1 MLFDIDGARPETP
14 RVATVLPR
22 WASVSI
28 SIGGHAVLALAVLLA
43 IRFGPTTTTAK
54 VLLPETTRN
63 TVRYVDMRPT
73 VDRVRP
79 PRPMAEASD
88 IDRRAAT
95 RVRPPDAELPTPY
108 SRGNTPDKVV
118 GAPAEPPADPMPP
131 GSAADPTS
139 APPNA
144 TKPLATKVLPSLPAT
159 SPSTST
165 RPGLGA
171 ALRDIQ
177 RVLQEENNYQNPRGG
192 AADQEPDISF
202 DSKGVEFGPWLRR
215 FVAKV
220 KRNWFIPQAAWFQKG
235 RVVITFNVHRDGR
248 ITDLT
253 IIRSSESEP
262 LDSAAFNALRLS
274 SPLLPLPA
282 EYPLDKAFFT
292 VTFHYNEGSD

>member
-14 RVATVLPR
+14 RVATGLPR

-43 IRFGPTTTTAK
+43 WRYGPQTTAK
-54 VLLPETTRN
+54 VLLPPDAPRES
-63 TVRYVDMRPT
+63 VRYVDMRPA
-73 VDRVRP
+73 VERVRP
-79 PRPMAEASD
+79 PRPLAEHSD
-88 IDRRAAT
+88 VDRRAAT
-95 RVRPPDAELPTPY
+95 RVRPPDADSPAPY
-108 SRGNTPDKVV
+108 SRGNTPDKVE
-118 GAPAEPPADPMPP
+118 GAPPAPPDDPLPS
-131 GSAADPTS
+131 GSAADPSSDPSS
-139 APPNA
+139 AKNL
-144 TKPLATKVLPSLPAT
+144 LATKVLPSLPA
-159 SPSTST
+159 SPSATT

-171 ALRDIQ
+171 ALRDIK
-177 RVLQEENNYQNPRGG
+177 RMLQEENFQNPRGG

-253 IIRSSESEP
+253 IIQSSRSEP